1 MMAKARVQELLEVGK
16 SYTIWTVEKGK
27 FGRYLARIYLEED
40 KCVNDMLI
48 SEDLAVAYTGQSK
61 SSIKTALSE
70 MYNRLKAKG
79 VKL

>member
-1 MMAKARVQELLEVGK
+1 MASTRNKNTRGD
-16 SYTIWTVEKGK
+16 
-27 FGRYLARIYLEED
+27 YLEED